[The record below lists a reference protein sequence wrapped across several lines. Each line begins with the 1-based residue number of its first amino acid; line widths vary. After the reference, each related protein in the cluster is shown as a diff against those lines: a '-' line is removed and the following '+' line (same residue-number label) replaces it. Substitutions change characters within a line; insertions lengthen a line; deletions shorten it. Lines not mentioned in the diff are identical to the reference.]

1 MIKGVAIIET
11 KTSKSKLLIIEYKS
25 NLIKNAVKIEVIITI
40 ESTTINIDTLL
51 ERDKLFINLFI

>member
-11 KTSKSKLLIIEYKS
+11 ITSKSKLLIIEYKS